1 MKQITF
7 IDNRIPFWFACILK
21 KHGKD
26 AIYFYKLFPGYKT
39 FYSED
44 GKAMWIGGFQ
54 PFQNYYPAITWRI
67 FFFWLF
73 RKNKK

>member
-1 MKQITF
+1 MLL
-7 IDNRIPFWFACILK
+7 IDNIIPFWLSRKLK
-21 KHGKD
+21 KHGRG

-39 FYSED
+39 FYDEN
-44 GKAMWIGGFQ
+44 GVAMWIGGFQ
-54 PFQNYYPAITWRI
+54 PFPSYYPAITWRM